1 MATQFAINEP
11 DSSNSPNAPYLQLRG
26 SRAQGFRLL
35 HSPDDVVFGYGAI
48 DFIGDHDYF
57 DIPLPANIIDSFL
70 IFSRACGGSATRAT
84 TRLPAAATQTTC
96 SGAAA
101 TIT

>member
-11 DSSNSPNAPYLQLRG
+11 DSSNSPNAAYLLVRG
-26 SRAQGFRLL
+26 GRAQGFNL

-57 DIPLPANIIDSFL
+57 DIPLPPSSF
-70 IFSRACGGSATRAT
+70 GGGGHNLLWYGHDQRH
-84 TRLPAAATQTTC
+84 RE
-96 SGAAA
+96 
-101 TIT
+101 